1 MSEIAFEPAGEWT
14 TQPLRPIT
22 PAVFKGFAA
31 LIYREAGIH
40 LSEAK
45 QALLVGRLSRR
56 VRALALPGFRE
67 YLERV
72 SHDATERVEML
83 NCIATNET
91 HFFREPNHFVLLR
104 ERVLPNL
111 LAAAEAGQRAKS
123 IRVWSAGCSTGEEP
137 YSLAMLLR
145 DSLGDTWNIDILAT
159 DISTRVLDS
168 ARAGLWPVRKSKEIP
183 APYLKRFML
192 KGTRTQ
198 EGVMKAGEELR
209 GMISFARLNL
219 NDEQFRLEG
228 APARLIGARNFD
240 LIFCRNVLIYFDADS
255 KRGVIQRLV
264 NHLAPNGLLFVG
276 HAESLNGVTDAVRCV
291 TPTVYG
297 RPTENHHAQ

>member
-1 MSEIAFEPAGEWT
+1 MSEVAFEPAGEWT

-45 QALLVGRLSRR
+45 QALLVGRLSKR

-67 YLERV
+67 YLDRV

-111 LAAAEAGQRAKS
+111 LAAAAAGQRPKS

-145 DSLGDTWNIDILAT
+145 DTLGDGWNIDILAT

-168 ARAGLWPVRKSKEIP
+168 ARAGFWPVRKSKEIP

-192 KGTRTQ
+192 KGTRSQ
-198 EGVMKAGEELR
+198 EGTMKAGEDLR
-209 GMISFARLNL
+209 GMIRFLRLNL
-219 NDEQFRLEG
+219 NEEQFRVE
-228 APARLIGARNFD
+228 RNFD

-255 KRGVIQRLV
+255 KRGVINRLV
-264 NHLAPNGLLFVG
+264 SHLAPKGLLFVG

-291 TPTVYG
+291 TPTVYA
-297 RPTENHHAQ
+297 RPGESHLAQ